1 MNTNKYF
8 VYIFL
13 ILSFS
18 NCIFYS
24 NEVFEEIQFMTPT
37 KFTINKDKTVY
48 FKYKLDE
55 QKKSIGLKFL
65 HANLYTVNITIY
77 SSYENKQKYISYMLG
92 QNQFKEINVT
102 DFNDYAYIVI
112 EEMKNSY
119 YYDDYLTIY
128 DCAKKIKL
136 EHNKVIS
143 INNFLSNNKYEFYY
157 PSNNSNITILY
168 NTQDF
173 QKAKR
178 KITII
183 YNGKRLADNR
193 IGTFKNFYKL
203 EGNNTLSVSIEN
215 FVKETIGNQ
224 EFSIIIYEVNHS
236 KYNFNQIKQNQIE
249 VINYIYNENQ
259 SYYFYTDISNLEN
272 YNTFN
277 IKLNFQYFNKENIKV
292 RTNLINLDKE
302 ITQEILEKN
311 IPKTNNFPCSYDDES
326 DEYYRIYLF
335 KNAAY
340 NKNYTY
346 LLVLIEISQQN
357 YYYGSKN
364 LEISIGEQEE
374 IFDYTNLELN
384 KLDKKEKSTINYIPK
399 YVKLKLDSTKNYLLY
414 FQNDFK
420 FISTFIKGDILTEN
434 KTINT
439 NYLRS
444 DNEIIVLSQL
454 EEFTIKLFGP
464 KKNIK
469 FFIEKIESSNF
480 EYKENAR
487 DNNNIF
493 ELKMKKGEVKY
504 ILGSYLYEDYAFG
517 SEKVNYYATV
527 DEGEFELYYKN
538 NVNNEESSIFPSDSK
553 YKLNFDEIFSL
564 NTNIDLFKVVCNA
577 DGFMSIRP
585 QFKEFNVTTIVL
597 KENSYNKNIMTEN
610 SQVVQL
616 SAPTNKSD
624 DTLYFSILLLNGENS
639 TASINENDITLL
651 ITPNVTGMFEEK
663 TIKINETFTT
673 TISLSKYKVDELVIR
688 LESNHY
694 NNILEMVEV
703 IQNKFTSYKEIKIG
717 EKEEVTS
724 YNVFCPIS
732 SDKEESPSLFI
743 ILEDLKGK
751 NVSYVI
757 IKSPIKDINYTT
769 SADKYENSTIK
780 EITSSNQKIIISNP
794 YYNQTDN
801 IRPYKYLLLSVLSR
815 EDELKY
821 GIIIDY
827 VNEDATVIIIIV
839 AIISALI
846 LIFLGIIIFNRIRRN
861 GTNSGDIEKLNNEL
875 ISK

>member
-178 KITII
+178 KITIV
-183 YNGKRLADNR
+183 YNGKRLADNQ

-292 RTNLINLDKE
+292 RTNLINLNKE

-311 IPKTNNFPCSYDDES
+311 IPKTNNLPCSYDDES

-335 KNAAY
+335 KNSAY

-346 LLVLIEISQQN
+346 LLVLIEISEQN

-384 KLDKKEKSTINYIPK
+384 KLDKKEKPTINYIPK
-399 YVKLKLDSTKNYLLY
+399 YIKLKLDSTKNYLLY

-454 EEFTIKLFGP
+454 KEFTIKLFGP
-464 KKNIK
+464 KKNIN

-480 EYKENAR
+480 EYKENER

-517 SEKVNYYATV
+517 SMKVNYYATV

-624 DTLYFSILLLNGENS
+624 DTLYFSILFLNGENS
-639 TASINENDITLL
+639 TTSINVSDITLN
-651 ITPNVTGMFEEK
+651 ITSQVKGMFEDK

-673 TISLSKYKVDELVIR
+673 TIDLSKYKVDELVIH
-688 LESNHY
+688 LKSNY
-694 NNILEMVEV
+694 SNNVLEMVEV

-769 SADKYENSTIK
+769 LADKYENSTIK

-846 LIFLGIIIFNRIRRN
+846 LIFLGIIIFNRIRRT

>member
-178 KITII
+178 KITIV
-183 YNGKRLADNR
+183 YNDKRLADNQ

-311 IPKTNNFPCSYDDES
+311 IPKTNNLPCSYDDES

-346 LLVLIEISQQN
+346 LLVLIEISEQN

-384 KLDKKEKSTINYIPK
+384 KLDKKEKPTINYIPK

-624 DTLYFSILLLNGENS
+624 DTLYFSILFLNGENS
-639 TASINENDITLL
+639 TTSINVSDITLN
-651 ITPNVTGMFEEK
+651 ITSQVKGMFEDK

-673 TISLSKYKVDELVIR
+673 TIDLSKYKVDELVIH
-688 LESNHY
+688 LKSNY
-694 NNILEMVEV
+694 SNNVLEMVEV

-769 SADKYENSTIK
+769 LADKYENSTIK

-815 EDELKY
+815 EDELNM
-821 GIIIDY
+821 
-827 VNEDATVIIIIV
+827 V
-839 AIISALI
+839 
-846 LIFLGIIIFNRIRRN
+846 
-861 GTNSGDIEKLNNEL
+861 
-875 ISK
+875 

>member
-302 ITQEILEKN
+302 ITQEILKKN

-346 LLVLIEISQQN
+346 LLVLIEISEQN

-384 KLDKKEKSTINYIPK
+384 KLDKKEKPTINYIPK

-585 QFKEFNVTTIVL
+585 QFKKFNVTTIVL

-624 DTLYFSILLLNGENS
+624 DTLYFSILFLNGENS
-639 TASINENDITLL
+639 TTSINVSDITLN
-651 ITPNVTGMFEEK
+651 ITSQVKGMFEDK

-673 TISLSKYKVDELVIR
+673 TIDLSKYKVDELVIH
-688 LESNHY
+688 LKSNY
-694 NNILEMVEV
+694 SNNVLEMVEV

-769 SADKYENSTIK
+769 LADKYENSTIK

-846 LIFLGIIIFNRIRRN
+846 LIFLGIIIFNRIRRT

>member
-178 KITII
+178 KITIV
-183 YNGKRLADNR
+183 YNSKRLADNQ

-346 LLVLIEISQQN
+346 LLVLIEISEQN

-384 KLDKKEKSTINYIPK
+384 KLDKKEKPTINYIPK

-624 DTLYFSILLLNGENS
+624 DTLYFSILFLNGENS
-639 TASINENDITLL
+639 TTSINVSDITLN
-651 ITPNVTGMFEEK
+651 ITSQVKGMFEDK

-673 TISLSKYKVDELVIR
+673 TIDLSKYKVDELVIH
-688 LESNHY
+688 LKSNY
-694 NNILEMVEV
+694 SNNVLEMVEV

-769 SADKYENSTIK
+769 LADKYENSTIK

>member
-178 KITII
+178 KITIV
-183 YNGKRLADNR
+183 YNSKRLADNQ

-340 NKNYTY
+340 NKKYTY
-346 LLVLIEISQQN
+346 LLVLIEISEQN

-384 KLDKKEKSTINYIPK
+384 KLDKKEKPTINYIPK

-454 EEFTIKLFGP
+454 KEFTIKLFGP

-517 SEKVNYYATV
+517 SMKVNYYATV

-624 DTLYFSILLLNGENS
+624 DTLYFSILFLNGENS
-639 TASINENDITLL
+639 TTSINVSDITLN
-651 ITPNVTGMFEEK
+651 ITSQVKGMFEDK

-673 TISLSKYKVDELVIR
+673 TIDLSKYKVDELVIH
-688 LESNHY
+688 LKSNY
-694 NNILEMVEV
+694 SNNVLEMVEV

-769 SADKYENSTIK
+769 LADKYENSTIK